1 MKTKGFLKGLVWFC
15 MAGFFVSCAAAP
27 EKSRMIPVVDYS
39 TFGSTD
45 RTLKVAEIKGGET
58 TGWTVPKIDNTS
70 LKQAL
75 IRTLNDS
82 RIFKAIFTGQQG
94 DYELDAE
101 IISQKLEPGIEA
113 YAALFIHYTL
123 VETKTNQV
131 IWTESIFSQ
140 NDGFGANQGKDVLEG
155 AARDN
160 LTQLVRKM
168 AEILPRQS
176 EK

>member
-1 MKTKGFLKGLVWFC
+1 MKTKGFLKGLVLLGI
-15 MAGFFVSCAAAP
+15 AGIFASCAAVP
-27 EKSRMIPVVDYS
+27 EKSKMIPVIDYS

-45 RTLKVAEIKGGET
+45 RTLKIADINGGET
-58 TGWTVPKIDNTS
+58 TGWTVPKIDNES
-70 LKQAL
+70 FKQAL

-82 RIFKAIFTGQQG
+82 RIFKAVFTGQQG
-94 DYELDAE
+94 DYELDTE

-113 YAALFIHYTL
+113 YAALFIHYRL

-131 IWTESIFSQ
+131 IWTENIFSQ
-140 NDGFGANQGKDVLEG
+140 NDGFGAHQGKDVLEG

-160 LTQLVRKM
+160 LTQLVRKI
-168 AEILPRQS
+168 AEILPPQN